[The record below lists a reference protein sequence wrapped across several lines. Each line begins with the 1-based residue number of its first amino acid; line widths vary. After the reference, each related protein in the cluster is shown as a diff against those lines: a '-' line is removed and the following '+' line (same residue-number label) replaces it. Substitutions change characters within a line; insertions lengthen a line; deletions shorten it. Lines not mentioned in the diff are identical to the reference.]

1 MPLPARTP
9 RSSSQLAERTA
20 RPVRGGV
27 RERSHSEETI
37 TVDNAVTVSGVIA
50 IITLISQD
58 TASLPLIYYGKR
70 GRSRF
75 RAYDSPYYS
84 LMHNSPNPEHTAM
97 QFREFVASHVIA
109 WGDFYAQVITDDAGV
124 ARQLWPLR
132 PDRMTVKRFEGERVY
147 IYQTSEGKER
157 VFLRDEILHIPGF
170 GFNGLNGMSRI
181 ALARHAV
188 GLAMSQEK
196 FGSKFFAND
205 ASVGVVYKH
214 PGELS
219 DDAYN
224 HLTESL
230 SERKGVDASHN
241 PIILEE
247 GMSLERLGLPND
259 DSQYLESRQFQLAEI
274 NRILG
279 PVPPHMIGDIEK
291 STSWGTGIDS
301 QEQGYVNHTL
311 RPYAVR
317 IEQGLW
323 LQLLL
328 EEERQAGYF
337 FEHLFDAFLRGD
349 IATRYAAYQI
359 GITNGFI
366 SRNEVRAR
374 ENLNPRKGLDALV
387 MPLNMATIK
396 DSGADG
402 SGESTDTEAANA
414 LVPLWQD
421 AIARVVKREA
431 NDVLGASRRWQ
442 AKGDQE
448 KFAEWVNNFYNG
460 THAVFMQK
468 QFKPL
473 IEVTTRLWGVDHTAK
488 INEFIFEFLGER
500 CQQVLGMSAEQVMAN
515 MDPWI
520 ARSNV
525 DTYIAETAEKIMA
538 LVLEQETLTRAG
550 DDVEDDYDW

>member
-1 MPLPARTP
+1 MPLTP
-9 RSSSQLAERTA
+9 EMVRINTKSAEKNA
-20 RPVRGGV
+20 RPVRTV
-27 RERSHSEETI
+27 IRERSYSDETV
-37 TVDNAVTVSGVIA
+37 TVDSAITVSGVIA

-70 GRSRF
+70 GRNRF
-75 RAYDSPYYS
+75 RAIDSPYYS
-84 LMHNSPNPEHTAM
+84 LLHDAPNTEHTAM
-97 QFREFVASHVIA
+97 QFREFIASHVIA
-109 WGDFYAQVITDDAGV
+109 WGNFYAQIITDDAGV
-124 ARQLWPLR
+124 VRQLWPLR

-147 IYQTSEGKER
+147 IYQTAEGKER
-157 VFLRDEILHIPGF
+157 VFLQEEILHIPGF
-170 GFNGLNGMSRI
+170 GFDGLTGMSRI

-219 DDAYN
+219 DNAYK
-224 HLTESL
+224 HLSESL
-230 SERKGVDASHN
+230 DEKKGVNNSHS

-274 NRILG
+274 NRIVG

-328 EEERQAGYF
+328 ESERQAGYF
-337 FEHLFDAFLRGD
+337 FEHLFDALLRGD

-359 GITNGFI
+359 GINNGFLT
-366 SRNEVRAR
+366 RNEVRAR
-374 ENLNPRKGLDALV
+374 ENFNPRKGLDELL
-387 MPLNMATIK
+387 MPLNMTTIGGSSSN
-396 DSGADG
+396 DSGNTDG
-402 SGESTDTEAANA
+402 GDSQASA
-414 LVPLWQD
+414 LEPLWKD
-421 AIARVVKREA
+421 AIARVLKRET
-431 NDVLGASRRWQ
+431 NDLLGASRRYQ
-442 AKGDQE
+442 VKGQQDEFVRWLRQ
-448 KFAEWVNNFYNG
+448 FYG
-460 THAVFMQK
+460 KDHVAFMQR
-468 QFKPL
+468 QFQPL
-473 IEVTTRLWGVDHTAK
+473 VEAHQRLSSFDGKAFVE
-488 INEFIFEFLGER
+488 EFVSRFLQVR
-500 CQQVLGMSAEQVMAN
+500 CQILETMSAEA
-515 MDPWI
+515 I
-520 ARSNV
+520 AKEVNAYVAYATEEMISFVSGCFAIPRDS
-525 DTYIAETAEKIMA
+525 
-538 LVLEQETLTRAG
+538 
-550 DDVEDDYDW
+550 EDSDMEEDYDW